1 MKKSSFFLILSLGLI
16 FLGTGLAQEN
26 QIEKAKIFEENF
38 PLITESDLYCS
49 IYILDDAL
57 PGIKIIGAE
66 RQEEK
71 SLLSDGDK
79 FYIDKGKADGL
90 EIGQVFLV
98 VGVGPKIVGYGHL
111 TSRTGR
117 VRIVG
122 LEENRGIVRIEK
134 TCGQVLLGNDLIP
147 FEEKEGMLGKDE
159 GYAQELD
166 ENQETMG
173 SLIFIE
179 TELHIAGTGQWA
191 IIDMGSDKG
200 VHVGQ
205 QMTIFKRV
213 KKGVPREAIGNLVVI
228 DVQERTSTVK
238 LLSCRDAVEV
248 GFEVQTR

>member
-1 MKKSSFFLILSLGLI
+1 MRKPFFFLIISVGLI

-26 QIEKAKIFEENF
+26 QIEKAKIFQEDY

-71 SLLSDGDK
+71 ILLSDGDK

-98 VGVGPKIVGYGHL
+98 IGVGPKIMDYGNL
-111 TSRTGR
+111 TSKAGR
-117 VRIVG
+117 ARIIG
-122 LEENRGIVRIEK
+122 LEENRGLVRIDK
-134 TCGQVLLGNDLIP
+134 TCGQVILGNDLIP

-166 ENQETMG
+166 ENQGTMG
-173 SLIFIE
+173 NLIFID

-200 VHVGQ
+200 VPVGQ

-213 KKGVPREAIGNLVVI
+213 KMGVPREAIGSLVVI
-228 DVQERTSTVK
+228 DVQKRTSTVK

-248 GFEVQTR
+248 GFQVQTR

>member
-1 MKKSSFFLILSLGLI
+1 MKKSSFFLILGLGLI
-16 FLGTGLAQEN
+16 FLGTGLTQEN

-122 LEENRGIVRIEK
+122 LEENRGIVRVEK

-166 ENQETMG
+166 ENRETMG

-248 GFEVQTR
+248 GFDVQTR

>member
-1 MKKSSFFLILSLGLI
+1 MRKPFFFLIISVGLI

-26 QIEKAKIFEENF
+26 QIEKAKIFQEDY

-49 IYILDDAL
+49 IYLLDGAL

-71 SLLSDGDK
+71 VLLNDGDK
-79 FYIDKGKADGL
+79 FYIDKGKVDGL

-98 VGVGPKIVGYGHL
+98 IGVGPKIMDYGNL

-117 VRIVG
+117 ARIIG
-122 LEENRGIVRIEK
+122 LEENRGTVRIDK

-166 ENQETMG
+166 ENQGTMG
-173 SLIFIE
+173 SLIFID

-191 IIDMGSDKG
+191 IIDMGSDRG
-200 VHVGQ
+200 VHIGQ

-213 KKGVPREAIGNLVVI
+213 KIGVPREAIGSLVVI
-228 DVQERTSTVK
+228 DVQKRTSTVK

-248 GFEVQTR
+248 GFQVQTR

>member
-1 MKKSSFFLILSLGLI
+1 MRKPFFFLSLGLGLI
-16 FLGTGLAQEN
+16 FLGMGLAQEN
-26 QIEKAKIFEENF
+26 QIEKAKIFQEDY

-49 IYILDDAL
+49 IYILDNTL

-79 FYIDKGKADGL
+79 FYIGKGQADGL
-90 EIGQVFLV
+90 EIGQVFLAIR
-98 VGVGPKIVGYGHL
+98 VGPKIMDYGNL

-117 VRIVG
+117 ARIIG
-122 LEENRGIVRIEK
+122 LEENRGIVRIDK

-159 GYAQELD
+159 GYARELD
-166 ENQETMG
+166 ENQGILGT
-173 SLIFIE
+173 LIFID

-213 KKGVPREAIGNLVVI
+213 KKGVPREAISNLVVI

-248 GFEVQTR
+248 GFQVQTR

>member
-1 MKKSSFFLILSLGLI
+1 MRKSFFFLILGLGLI
-16 FLGTGLAQEN
+16 FLGTGLAQED
-26 QIEKAKIFEENF
+26 QIEKAKIFQEDY

-49 IYILDDAL
+49 IYILDGAL

-71 SLLSDGDK
+71 ILLSDADK
-79 FYIDKGKADGL
+79 FFIDKGKADGL

-98 VGVGPKIVGYGHL
+98 IGVGPKIMGYGNL

-117 VRIVG
+117 ARIIG
-122 LEENRGIVRIEK
+122 LEEHRGIVRIEK

-166 ENQETMG
+166 ENQGTMG
-173 SLIFIE
+173 SLIYIGS
-179 TELHIAGTGQWA
+179 ELHIAGTSQWA
-191 IIDMGSDKG
+191 IIDMGRDKG
-200 VHVGQ
+200 IHVGQ

-213 KKGVPREAIGNLVVI
+213 KQGVPREAIGNLVVI
-228 DVQERTSTVK
+228 DVQERTSTIK

-248 GFEVQTR
+248 GFLVQTR

>member
-1 MKKSSFFLILSLGLI
+1 MRKPLFFLILGLGLI
-16 FLGTGLAQEN
+16 FLGTGLAQED
-26 QIEKAKIFEENF
+26 QIEKAKIFEEEY
-38 PLITESDLYCS
+38 PLISESDLYCS
-49 IYILDDAL
+49 IYILDGAL

-71 SLLSDGDK
+71 ILLSDADK

-90 EIGQVFLV
+90 EIGQVFLI
-98 VGVGPKIVGYGHL
+98 VGVGPKIMGYGNL
-111 TSRTGR
+111 ISKTGLA
-117 VRIVG
+117 RIIG
-122 LEENRGIVRIEK
+122 LEENRGIVRVEK
-134 TCGQVLLGNDLIP
+134 TCGQVLVGYDLVP

-166 ENQETMG
+166 ETQGTIG
-173 SLIFIE
+173 SLIFIQ

-191 IIDMGSDKG
+191 IIDMGKNTG
-200 VHVGQ
+200 IRVGQ

-213 KKGVPREAIGNLVVI
+213 KKGVPREAIGSLIVI
-228 DVQERTSTVK
+228 DVQEKTSTVK

>member
-98 VGVGPKIVGYGHL
+98 IGVGPKIMGYGHL

>member
-1 MKKSSFFLILSLGLI
+1 MRKPFFFLIISMGLI

-26 QIEKAKIFEENF
+26 QIEKAKIFQEDY

-49 IYILDDAL
+49 IYLLDGAL

-71 SLLSDGDK
+71 VLLNDGDK
-79 FYIDKGKADGL
+79 FYIDKGKVDGL

-98 VGVGPKIVGYGHL
+98 IGVGPKIMDYGNL

-117 VRIVG
+117 ARIIG
-122 LEENRGIVRIEK
+122 LEENRGTVRIDK

-166 ENQETMG
+166 ENQGTMG
-173 SLIFIE
+173 SLIFID

-191 IIDMGSDKG
+191 IIDMGSDRG
-200 VHVGQ
+200 VHIGQ

-213 KKGVPREAIGNLVVI
+213 KIGVPREAIGSLVVI
-228 DVQERTSTVK
+228 DVQKRTSTVK

-248 GFEVQTR
+248 GFQVQTR

>member
-1 MKKSSFFLILSLGLI
+1 MRKPFYFLILGLGLI
-16 FLGTGLAQEN
+16 FLGTGLAQED
-26 QIEKAKIFEENF
+26 QITKAKIFEEDY

-49 IYILDDAL
+49 IYILDGAL

-71 SLLSDGDK
+71 ILLNDADK

-98 VGVGPKIVGYGHL
+98 IGVGPKIMGYGNL

-117 VRIVG
+117 ARIIG

-147 FEEKEGMLGKDE
+147 FEEKEGMLGRDE

-166 ENQETMG
+166 ENQGTMG
-173 SLIFIE
+173 SLIYFD
-179 TELHIAGTGQWA
+179 TELQIAGTGQWA

>member
-1 MKKSSFFLILSLGLI
+1 MKKPCIFLILSLGLI

-79 FYIDKGKADGL
+79 FYIDRGKADGL

-98 VGVGPKIVGYGHL
+98 IGVGPKIMGYGHL

-122 LEENRGIVRIEK
+122 LEEHRGIVRIDK

-147 FEEKEGMLGKDE
+147 FEEKEGMLGRDE

-179 TELHIAGTGQWA
+179 TELHIAGSGQWA

-213 KKGVPREAIGNLVVI
+213 KKDVPREAIGNLVVI

>member
-1 MKKSSFFLILSLGLI
+1 MRKPFFFLVISVGLI

-26 QIEKAKIFEENF
+26 QIEKAKIFQEDY

-71 SLLSDGDK
+71 ILLNDGDK

-98 VGVGPKIVGYGHL
+98 IGVGPKIMDYGNL
-111 TSRTGR
+111 TSKAGR
-117 VRIVG
+117 ARIIG
-122 LEENRGIVRIEK
+122 LEESRGTVRIDK

-166 ENQETMG
+166 ENQGTMG
-173 SLIFIE
+173 SLIFID

-213 KKGVPREAIGNLVVI
+213 KIGVPREAIGSLVVI
-228 DVQERTSTVK
+228 DVQKRTSTVK

-248 GFEVQTR
+248 GFQVQTR

>member
-1 MKKSSFFLILSLGLI
+1 MRKLFFFIILGLGLI
-16 FLGTGLAQEN
+16 FLGTGLAQED
-26 QIEKAKIFEENF
+26 QIKKAKIFEEDY

-49 IYILDDAL
+49 IYILDGAL

-71 SLLSDGDK
+71 ILFNDADK
-79 FYIDKGKADGL
+79 FYINKGKADGL

-98 VGVGPKIVGYGHL
+98 IGVGPKIMGYGNL

-117 VRIVG
+117 ARIIG

-147 FEEKEGMLGKDE
+147 FEEKEGMLGRDE

-166 ENQETMG
+166 ENQGSMG
-173 SLIFIE
+173 SLIFFD

-213 KKGVPREAIGNLVVI
+213 KKGVPREAIANLVVI

>member
-1 MKKSSFFLILSLGLI
+1 MRKPFFSLILSLGLI
-16 FLGTGLAQEN
+16 FLGTGLAQED
-26 QIEKAKIFEENF
+26 QIEKAKIFEEDY
-38 PLITESDLYCS
+38 PLISESDLYCS
-49 IYILDDAL
+49 IYVLDGAL

-71 SLLSDGDK
+71 ILLNDADK

-98 VGVGPKIVGYGHL
+98 VGVGPKIMGYGHL

-117 VRIVG
+117 ARIIG
-122 LEENRGIVRIEK
+122 LEEKRGIVRIEK

-147 FEEKEGMLGKDE
+147 FEEKEGMLGRDE

-166 ENQETMG
+166 ENQGIMG
-173 SLIFIE
+173 SLIFLE

-200 VHVGQ
+200 IHVGQ

-213 KKGVPREAIGNLVVI
+213 KKGVPREAIGNLIVI

-238 LLSCRDAVEV
+238 LLSCRDAVEL

>member
-1 MKKSSFFLILSLGLI
+1 MRKPFFFLIISVGLI

-26 QIEKAKIFEENF
+26 QIEKAKIFQEDY

-49 IYILDDAL
+49 IYLLDGAL

-71 SLLSDGDK
+71 VLLNDGDK
-79 FYIDKGKADGL
+79 FYIDKGKVDGL

-98 VGVGPKIVGYGHL
+98 IGVGPKIMDYGNL

-117 VRIVG
+117 ARIIG
-122 LEENRGIVRIEK
+122 LEESRGTVRIDK

-166 ENQETMG
+166 ENQGTMG
-173 SLIFIE
+173 SLIFID

-191 IIDMGSDKG
+191 IIDMGSDRG
-200 VHVGQ
+200 VHIGQ

-213 KKGVPREAIGNLVVI
+213 KIGVPREAIGSLVVI
-228 DVQERTSTVK
+228 DVQKGTSTIK

-248 GFEVQTR
+248 GFQVQTR

>member
-1 MKKSSFFLILSLGLI
+1 MRKPFFFLILSLGLI
-16 FLGTGLAQEN
+16 FLGTGLAQED
-26 QIEKAKIFEENF
+26 QIKKAKIFEEDY

-49 IYILDDAL
+49 IYVLDGAL

-71 SLLSDGDK
+71 ILLSDADK

-98 VGVGPKIVGYGHL
+98 IGVGPKIMGYGNL

-117 VRIVG
+117 ARIVG
-122 LEENRGIVRIEK
+122 LEEHRGIVRIEK

-147 FEEKEGMLGKDE
+147 FEEKEGMLGRDE

-166 ENQETMG
+166 ENQGTMG
-173 SLIFIE
+173 SLIFIN
-179 TELHIAGTGQWA
+179 TELRIAGTGQWA

>member
-1 MKKSSFFLILSLGLI
+1 MKKTCFFLILSLGII

-26 QIEKAKIFEENF
+26 QIQKAKIFEEDF

-49 IYILDDAL
+49 ISILDGAL
-57 PGIKIIGAE
+57 PGIKIIGSE

-98 VGVGPKIVGYGHL
+98 IGVGPKIMGYGNL

-117 VRIVG
+117 ARIIG
-122 LEENRGIVRIEK
+122 LEENRGVVRIDK
-134 TCGQVLLGNDLIP
+134 TCGQVLLGNNLIP
-147 FEEKEGMLGKDE
+147 FEEREGMLGKDE
-159 GYAQELD
+159 GYTQQLN
-166 ENQETMG
+166 ENQGTMG
-173 SLIFIE
+173 SLIFFD

-213 KKGVPREAIGNLVVI
+213 SKGVPREAIGNLVVI

-248 GFEVQTR
+248 GFQVQTR

>member
-1 MKKSSFFLILSLGLI
+1 MRKSFFFLILGLGLI

-26 QIEKAKIFEENF
+26 QIEKAKIFQEDY

-49 IYILDDAL
+49 IFILDGAL

-71 SLLSDGDK
+71 ILLNDGDK

-98 VGVGPKIVGYGHL
+98 IGVGPKIMDYGNL

-117 VRIVG
+117 ARIIG
-122 LEENRGIVRIEK
+122 LEENRGTFRIDK

-159 GYAQELD
+159 GYARELD
-166 ENQETMG
+166 ENQGTMG
-173 SLIFIE
+173 SVIFIE
-179 TELHIAGTGQWA
+179 TEFHIAGTGQWA

-228 DVQERTSTVK
+228 DVQKRTSTIK
-238 LLSCRDAVEV
+238 LFSCRDAVEI
-248 GFEVQTR
+248 GFQVQTR

>member
-1 MKKSSFFLILSLGLI
+1 MRKPFFFLILGLGLI
-16 FLGTGLAQEN
+16 FLGTGLAQED
-26 QIEKAKIFEENF
+26 QIEKAKIFEEDY

-49 IYILDDAL
+49 IYILDGAL

-66 RQEEK
+66 KQEEK
-71 SLLSDGDK
+71 ILLNDADK
-79 FYIDKGKADGL
+79 FYIDRGKADGL

-98 VGVGPKIVGYGHL
+98 IGVGPKIMGYGNL

-117 VRIVG
+117 ARIIG

-147 FEEKEGMLGKDE
+147 FEEKEGMLGRDE

-166 ENQETMG
+166 ENQGTMG

-179 TELHIAGTGQWA
+179 TELRIAGTGQWA

>member
-1 MKKSSFFLILSLGLI
+1 MRKSFFFLILGLGLI

-26 QIEKAKIFEENF
+26 QIEKAKIFQEDY

-49 IYILDDAL
+49 IFILDGAL

-71 SLLSDGDK
+71 ILLNDGDK

-98 VGVGPKIVGYGHL
+98 IGVGPKIMDYGNL

-117 VRIVG
+117 ARIIG
-122 LEENRGIVRIEK
+122 LEENRGTFRIDK

-159 GYAQELD
+159 GYARELD
-166 ENQETMG
+166 ENQGTMG
-173 SLIFIE
+173 SVIFIE
-179 TELHIAGTGQWA
+179 TEFHIAGTGQWA

-205 QMTIFKRV
+205 QMTIFKKV
-213 KKGVPREAIGNLVVI
+213 KKGVPRETIGNLVVI
-228 DVQERTSTVK
+228 DVQQKTSTIKV
-238 LLSCRDAVEV
+238 LSCRDSVEI
-248 GFEVQTR
+248 GFQVQTR